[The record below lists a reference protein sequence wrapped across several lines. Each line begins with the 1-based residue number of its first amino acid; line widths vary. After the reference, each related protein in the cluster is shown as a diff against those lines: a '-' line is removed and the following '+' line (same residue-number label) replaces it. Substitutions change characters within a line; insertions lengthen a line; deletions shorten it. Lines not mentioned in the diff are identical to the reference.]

1 MAGNGD
7 WRNEKRDRPGSAPV
21 VLELASLP
29 REQMGPFLLLG
40 LDKAAPAP
48 TVERNWA
55 DRLKWARRNLVKVPL
70 EDINWARETLNDPER
85 RIKFDAGSLN
95 LDSTDQTL
103 HELARRYGLSG
114 GKVARQWQALDVEK
128 ALEGYTPT
136 VEIPAQAGVANQ
148 IAAIEVPEE
157 MPAARALLEDLAR
170 QVIDPWAGD
179 LLPRSPAG
187 EIA

>member
-7 WRNEKRDRPGSAPV
+7 WRNEKGERPGSAPV

-48 TVERNWA
+48 TVERHWA

-85 RIKFDAGSLN
+85 RIKYDAGSLN
-95 LDSTDQTL
+95 IDSTDQTL
-103 HELARRYGLSG
+103 HELGRRYGLSG
-114 GKVARQWQALDVEK
+114 GKVVRQWQALDLEK
-128 ALEGYTPT
+128 ALEGYTPS
-136 VEIPAQAGVANQ
+136 VEIPAP
-148 IAAIEVPEE
+148 AAAAHPIVTVEVPEA
-157 MPAARALLEDLAR
+157 MPAARALLEELAR

-179 LLPRSPAG
+179 LLPRSPAAG
-187 EIA
+187 IG